1 MATAPEV
8 ELEPDLEIIDLTGE
22 TSASEGEDY
31 GGGGGSDEE
40 DSSSDPSRAQLR
52 AAIFRVPEARLR
64 EVLAD
69 LVDTVPAVYHALARE
84 LVTVSRT
91 TRVVVP
97 RWETCSNC
105 GETYDVNSDD
115 EECTFHPGEME
126 VDEEKF
132 DDWDE
137 GCHGPIDTEHTRKE
151 FPENF
156 SWTCCDGDGTT
167 EGCVTGHHSPAVH
180 KKQRV

>member
-1 MATAPEV
+1 MRNAHSIQVRWSWT
-8 ELEPDLEIIDLTGE
+8 D
-22 TSASEGEDY
+22 SAH
-31 GGGGGSDEE
+31 
-40 DSSSDPSRAQLR
+40 RANYL
-52 AAIFRVPEARLR
+52 I
-64 EVLAD
+64 
-69 LVDTVPAVYHALARE
+69 
-84 LVTVSRT
+84 
-91 TRVVVP
+91 
-97 RWETCSNC
+97 
-105 GETYDVNSDD
+105 
-115 EECTFHPGEME
+115 GEME

-156 SWTCCDGDGTT
+156 SWTCCNSDGTT